1 MGKRGGVRNAVM
13 APNIKWNSPHT
24 TLTKTVL
31 IEGDLSSTRPRLGAT
46 GEVCITLNSIDN
58 AADVTGE
65 MPLDIQRS
73 RYFSTET
80 KTCDFEIGTGATAVD
95 RAFEK
100 YLQNILLQEK
110 CNLVF
115 TVLLEERYNR
125 KTKDDC
131 KARSIR
137 IDCVVHLICLL
148 NAEPIYK
155 WYPETKLEKAK
166 QVYSQAVEL
175 FKEGRYLDSFHL
187 FQSGYKLTVLGKN
200 YSDKK
205 SLRQKFQLLVYHNQ
219 EKTPVEL
226 MALQWCLMR
235 HRNYV

>member
-1 MGKRGGVRNAVM
+1 M
-13 APNIKWNSPHT
+13 
-24 TLTKTVL
+24 
-31 IEGDLSSTRPRLGAT
+31 
-46 GEVCITLNSIDN
+46 
-58 AADVTGE
+58 
-65 MPLDIQRS
+65 
-73 RYFSTET
+73 
-80 KTCDFEIGTGATAVD
+80 
-95 RAFEK
+95 
-100 YLQNILLQEK
+100 
-110 CNLVF
+110 
-115 TVLLEERYNR
+115 EERYNR